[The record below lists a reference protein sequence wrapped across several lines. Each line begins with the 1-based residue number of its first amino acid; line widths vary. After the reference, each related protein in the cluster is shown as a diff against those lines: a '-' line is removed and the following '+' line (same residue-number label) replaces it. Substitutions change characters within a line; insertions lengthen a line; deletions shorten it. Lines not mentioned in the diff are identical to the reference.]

1 MDKLI
6 IANVIAFLGIIFVTE
21 VSDRTHEKDCQWAST
36 MAREY
41 QDFPMAEWEKSL
53 VDSCK

>member
-21 VSDRTHEKDCQWAST
+21 VSDRIHEKDCQWAST